1 MMWFIAALCVV
12 ALGVLLGFVLVGL
25 AIGNR
30 QAAEE
35 NVRSAARLLG
45 LTERKSGMTVSAMV
59 WESHD
64 RAQRK
69 GFTDSPI
76 PERLALIHSEVSEAL
91 EDYREG
97 KMVTTLREDGKPEGF
112 PSEIADVVIRCFDL
126 CGQCEIDLEHELRI
140 KSDHNETRPMKHG
153 KLC

>member
-1 MMWFIAALCVV
+1 MIWFIASVCAAAAAVALC
-12 ALGVLLGFVLVGL
+12 FTL
-25 AIGNR
+25 AGMAIVNR

-45 LTERKSGMTVSAMV
+45 LTERKSGMTIAAMV

-97 KMVTTLREDGKPEGF
+97 KMVTTLREDGKP
-112 PSEIADVVIRCFDL
+112 
-126 CGQCEIDLEHELRI
+126 
-140 KSDHNETRPMKHG
+140 
-153 KLC
+153 